1 MQHALIHWKNNTP
14 FSTTFDD
21 IYFNP
26 TQGRA
31 ESDYVFLQHN
41 DLTARFAH
49 VQQFVIGELGFGTGL
64 NFLHTAQQFL
74 KLAPPEAQLDF
85 MSIEAYPLS
94 KEAIQQALYC
104 YPGISTLCNELISQ
118 YPPALPGFHRLIL
131 GNGRIRLTLLFG
143 QVESMLPQWVGRVDA
158 WYLDGFAPNKN
169 PDMWSLT
176 VMQQLAR
183 LSHHETS
190 FSTFTAAR
198 LVQNN
203 LTTAGFSVQ
212 KTKGFGRKREM
223 LFGIF
228 KGKASSHNIAPWCG
242 LDHNTPAQQVFIIG
256 AGLAG
261 CTTAYCLAQRG
272 IGVTLLEAS
281 PDIAQGASGN
291 PVGLL
296 RPHFSP
302 NHDVFDQFYTA
313 GFYGTKRLI
322 RALIQDASIPHQ
334 FSGLLQLLTNTR
346 LQKKYQ
352 LIDEKRVIS
361 DAQLQIASAN
371 TIHDTFGLN
380 TSHNGVFFPEA
391 GVVCPRSLCQA
402 LIAHPKI
409 TVHTGQAVQT
419 CRHDGSRWQINTAQN
434 QSFTASHLVIAS
446 ASDSTSLSLCA
457 EYPITQS
464 TGQLTLIPE
473 QEHLPVCSLSYD
485 GYVTPA
491 LHGWHA
497 LGASFRPHGAA
508 RTVDPQEQQE
518 NLAKL
523 AEVLPNLANAID
535 LTQCQ
540 ARVGVRAVTPD
551 HLPLVGPIDDKAL
564 FSKRFLKF
572 AKGYQRHVPTPQPLP
587 NAYLCSGFGA
597 KGLASCWL
605 SGETLASIIA
615 GTPLPISNALYKA
628 LYPARFWLRQ
638 LQKFSYTP
646 ASFKI

>member
-1 MQHALIHWKNNTP
+1 MQHAPIRWKNNTP
-14 FSTTFDD
+14 FSTTFND

-74 KLAPPEAQLDF
+74 KLSPPEAQLDF

-94 KEAIQQALYC
+94 KEAIQQALSC
-104 YPGISTLCNELISQ
+104 YPDISTLCDELLSQ

-131 GNGRIRLTLLFG
+131 ANGRIRLTLLFG
-143 QVESMLPQWVGRVDA
+143 QVTSMLSQWVGRIDA
-158 WYLDGFAPNKN
+158 WYLDGFAPSKN
-169 PDMWSLT
+169 PDMWSLDI
-176 VMQQLAR
+176 MQQLAK
-183 LSHHETS
+183 LSHDETT

-198 LVQNN
+198 MVQEN
-203 LTTAGFSVQ
+203 LTKAGFSIQ

-223 LFGIF
+223 LFGTF
-228 KGKASSHNIAPWCG
+228 KGKASSHNIAPWCS
-242 LDHNTPAQQVFIIG
+242 LDHNTPAQHVLIIG

-272 IGVTLLEAS
+272 IAVTLLEAN
-281 PDIAQGASGN
+281 PALAQGASGN

-302 NHDVFDQFYTA
+302 NHDVFDQFYTT

-322 RALIQDASIPHQ
+322 GALVQDASIPHQ

-346 LQKKYQ
+346 LQEKYR
-352 LIDEKRVIS
+352 LIEAKRELS
-361 DAQLQIASAN
+361 DGQLQVLSADKV
-371 TIHDTFGLN
+371 HDAFGLN
-380 TSHNGVFFPEA
+380 TSHNGIFFPEA

-402 LIAHPKI
+402 LAAHPNI
-409 TVHTGQAVQT
+409 TIHTRQGVHTCQ
-419 CRHDGSRWQINTAQN
+419 HDGAHWQVNTIQG
-434 QSFTASHLVIAS
+434 QPFTASHLVIAN

-464 TGQLTLIPE
+464 AGQLTLIPE
-473 QEHLPVCSLSYD
+473 QNHWPACALSYD

-491 LHGWHA
+491 LCGWHA
-497 LGASFRPHGAA
+497 LGASFRPHGA
-508 RTVDPQEQQE
+508 TTTIDSQEQQE
-518 NLAKL
+518 NLTKL

-551 HLPLVGPIDDKAL
+551 HLPLVGPIDDKTL
-564 FSKRFLKF
+564 FSERFFKF

-605 SGETLASIIA
+605 SGETLASIIT
-615 GTPLPISNALYKA
+615 GTPLPISNTLYKA

-638 LQKFSYTP
+638 LQKSKP
-646 ASFKI
+646 AT

>member
-1 MQHALIHWKNNTP
+1 MQHMLVHWKNNAP
-14 FSTTFDD
+14 FSAAFDD

-26 TQGRA
+26 EQGVA
-31 ESDYVFLQHN
+31 ESDYVFFQHN
-41 DLTARFAH
+41 NLSVRFAH
-49 VQQFVIGELGFGTGL
+49 AQQFVIGELGFGTGL
-64 NFLHTAQQFL
+64 NFLHAAQQFL

-94 KEAIQQALYC
+94 KEAIQQALSC
-104 YPGISTLCNELISQ
+104 YPDISTLCDELISQ

-143 QVESMLPQWVGRVDA
+143 QVESILSQWVGRIDA
-158 WYLDGFAPNKN
+158 WYLDGFAPSKN

-183 LSHHETS
+183 LSHHETT

-198 LVQNN
+198 LVQDN
-203 LTTAGFSVQ
+203 LTKAGFSVQ
-212 KTKGFGRKREM
+212 KAKGFGHKREM
-223 LFGIF
+223 LFGTF

-242 LDHNTPAQQVFIIG
+242 LYSGTVAHNVLIIG
-256 AGLAG
+256 GGLAG

-272 IGVTLLEAS
+272 IAVTLLEATS
-281 PDIAQGASGN
+281 TLAGGASGN

-322 RALIQDASIPHQ
+322 EAVAQTASVSHQ
-334 FSGLLQLLTNTR
+334 FSGLLQLLTNSR
-346 LQKKYQ
+346 LQEKYK
-352 LIDEKRVIS
+352 LIDAKRALSETQMQCLGRDEIY
-361 DAQLQIASAN
+361 DA
-371 TIHDTFGLN
+371 FGLS
-380 TSHNGVFFPEA
+380 TSYNGIFLPEA
-391 GVVCPRSLCQA
+391 GVVCPRALCEA
-402 LIAHPKI
+402 LTLHPHI
-409 TVHTGQAVQT
+409 TVHTEQAVQT
-419 CRHDGSRWQINTAQN
+419 CQHDGSHWQVNTVQG
-434 QSFTASHLVIAS
+434 QPFTTSHLVIAS

-464 TGQLTLIPE
+464 AGQLTLIPE
-473 QEHLPVCSLSYD
+473 QDHLPACSLSYD

-497 LGASFRPHGAA
+497 LGASFRPHDAA
-508 RTVDPQEQQE
+508 RTVDLQEQQE

-523 AEVLPNLANAID
+523 AEVLPNLANPID

-551 HLPLVGPIDDKAL
+551 HLPLVGPIDDKTL
-564 FSKRFLKF
+564 FSERFFKF

-615 GTPLPISNALYKA
+615 RTPLPISNALYKA

-638 LQKFSYTP
+638 LQKSKP
-646 ASFKI
+646 AT

>member
-1 MQHALIHWKNNTP
+1 MQHVLVHWKNNAP
-14 FSTTFDD
+14 FSTAFDD

-26 TQGRA
+26 EQGVA
-31 ESDYVFLQHN
+31 ESDYVFFQHN
-41 DLTARFAH
+41 NLSVRFAH
-49 VQQFVIGELGFGTGL
+49 TQHFVIGELGFGTGL

-74 KLAPPEAQLDF
+74 ALAPSGAQLDF

-94 KEAIQQALYC
+94 KETLQQALSY
-104 YPGISTLCNELISQ
+104 YPELASRCDELLCQ
-118 YPPALPGFHRLIL
+118 YPPALPGLHRLVL

-143 QVESMLPQWVGRVDA
+143 QVESMLSQWVGHVDA
-158 WYLDGFAPNKN
+158 WYLDGFAPSKN
-169 PDMWSLT
+169 PDMWSLN
-176 VMQQLAR
+176 VMQHMAK
-183 LSHHETS
+183 LSHAKTT
-190 FSTFTAAR
+190 FSTFTTAH
-198 LVQNN
+198 LVQNH
-203 LTTAGFSVQ
+203 LTQAGFSIQ

-223 LFGIF
+223 LYGQFG
-228 KGKASSHNIAPWCG
+228 GTASPHNVAPWCG
-242 LDHNTPAQQVFIIG
+242 LYSGTVTHNVLIIG
-256 AGLAG
+256 GGLAG

-272 IGVTLLEAS
+272 IAVTLLEATS
-281 PDIAQGASGN
+281 TLAGGASGN

-322 RALIQDASIPHQ
+322 KAVAQTASVPHQ
-334 FSGLLQLLTNTR
+334 FSGLLQLLANPR
-346 LQKKYQ
+346 LQEKYR
-352 LIDEKRVIS
+352 LIDAKRALSEAQMQCLGRDEIY
-361 DAQLQIASAN
+361 DAFELS
-371 TIHDTFGLN
+371 
-380 TSHNGVFFPEA
+380 TSHNGIFLPEA
-391 GVVCPRSLCQA
+391 GVVCPRALCEA
-402 LIAHPKI
+402 LTLHPHI

-419 CRHDGSRWQINTAQN
+419 CQHDGLHWQVNTLQG
-434 QSFTASHLVIAS
+434 QPFTTSHLVIAS
-446 ASDSTSLSLCA
+446 ASDSTLLSLCA

-464 TGQLTLIPE
+464 AGQLTLVPE
-473 QEHLPVCSLSYD
+473 QGHFPEYALSYD
-485 GYVTPA
+485 GYITPA
-491 LHGWHA
+491 LNGWHA

-508 RTVDPQEQQE
+508 KTIDTQEQQN

-523 AEVLPNLANAID
+523 AEVLPGLATLID

-551 HLPLVGPIDDKAL
+551 HLPLVGPIDDKTL
-564 FSKRFLKF
+564 FSERFFKF

-638 LQKFSYTP
+638 LQKSKPST
-646 ASFKI
+646 